1 MRLPPPHY
9 RDSFP
14 RVKLSLNTLSC
25 PSWDLAAIFETAAGN
40 GIQGIDFRG
49 VGEEIDITRM
59 PAFNAELPATLAE
72 MRRRGLSMPCL
83 NTSVTLVAPDSQ
95 RWNDMLEEF
104 RRYAALGEKCGS
116 QRIRV
121 FGGGIPKEL
130 SRDEARTM
138 AARHLRQ
145 LIKIGKA
152 FGVIP
157 LLETH
162 DDWRLHEQV
171 LSLMGDLDP
180 AEVGVLWDIEHPYLR
195 GEPVETTA
203 GQLAK
208 YLRHV
213 QVKDSVEH
221 EGRRLPKLLGE
232 GELPIVPA
240 LQALKGIGYDGW
252 LALETEKRWHA
263 AGPEPEISVPQFAR
277 YIRGALERIS

>member
-1 MRLPPPHY
+1 LHPRTD
-9 RDSFP
+9 RDSFF

-25 PSWDLAAIFETAAGN
+25 PSWDLATIFDTAAAN
-40 GIQGIDFRG
+40 QIQGIDFRG
-49 VGEEIDITRM
+49 VGAEIDVTRM
-59 PAFNAELPATLAE
+59 AAFNAELPATLAE
-72 MRRRGLSMPCL
+72 LRRRGLSMPCL
-83 NTSVTLVAPDSQ
+83 NTSVTLVSPDSQ

-104 RRYAALGEKCGS
+104 RRYAELGGKCGT
-116 QRIRV
+116 QFIRV

-130 SRDEARTM
+130 TRDEARTM
-138 AARHLRQ
+138 ASRHLRQ
-145 LIKIGKA
+145 LIKIGKI
-152 FGVIP
+152 FHIIP
-157 LLETH
+157 VLETH

-180 AEVGVLWDIEHPYLR
+180 AEVGVLWDIEHPFLR

-221 EGRRLPKLLGE
+221 EGRRLPKLLGQ

-240 LQALKGIGYDGW
+240 LKALKVNGYDGW

-263 AGPEPEISVPQFAR
+263 AGPEPEIGVPQFAR
-277 YIRGALERIS
+277 YIREALDHIR